1 MDTLGRV
8 YEPVGARGMTARTMD
23 RLIFHIDVNSAF
35 LSWEAARRVKSGGD
49 DLRLIPSCIGGSPE
63 SRRGVV
69 LAKSIPAKKF
79 QVKTGEPLA
88 LALRKCPSLVIAPP
102 DFRLYAVC
110 SKAFKDICRSYA
122 PVVEEFSIDECF
134 CDFTGTRLTYPD
146 PIALAHELKDRIRD
160 ELGFTV
166 NVGIAQNRLCAKMAS
181 DFEKPDKVHTL
192 FPEEIPEK
200 LWPLPVGELLFVGG
214 SSVQKLEKASIQTI
228 GDLAHSRPELLKPIL
243 GEKFSQQAWR
253 YANGQDDSPVRAAP
267 EEPKGYSN
275 SVTLEENVTDLET
288 ANAILLALCDSVSAH
303 MRGDG
308 NKACGVSVSIRYLD
322 FKTRSHQCRLD
333 APADTTREIYE
344 TAKRL
349 LLELWRDRRPLR
361 LLSVALTNLTKEDGG
376 AQLSLFGAEAHMDR
390 ERDQKL
396 DKTVD
401 ALRSKFGPEIIRRGT
416 VAARGIDV
424 ARKFRGK
431 TDSER

>member
-1 MDTLGRV
+1 
-8 YEPVGARGMTARTMD
+8 MD

-35 LSWEAARRVKSGGD
+35 LSWEAARRVKNGED

-69 LAKSIPAKKF
+69 LAKSIPAKKYK
-79 QVKTGEPLA
+79 VKTGEPLA

-102 DFRLYAVC
+102 DFKLYSAC

-146 PIALAHELKDRIRD
+146 PIALAHEIKDKIRN

-166 NVGIAQNRLCAKMAS
+166 NVGVAQNKLCAKMAS

-192 FPEEIPEK
+192 FPDEIPEK

-214 SSVQKLEKASIQTI
+214 QSVQKLEKASIQTI
-228 GDLAHSRPELLKPIL
+228 GDLAHSRPDLLKPIL
-243 GEKFSQQAWR
+243 GDKFSQQAWR
-253 YANGQDDSPVRAAP
+253 YANGIDDAPVRAEP

-275 SVTLEENVTDLET
+275 SVTLEENVTDIDS

-303 MRGDG
+303 MRSDG
-308 NKACGVSVSIRYLD
+308 NKAYGVSVTIRYLD
-322 FKTRSHQCRLD
+322 FKNRSHQCTLD
-333 APADTTREIYE
+333 SPTDTTREIYE
-344 TAKRL
+344 TSKRL
-349 LLELWRDRRPLR
+349 LLELWQDRSPLR
-361 LLSVALTNLTKEDGG
+361 LLSVALTNLTKEEGG
-376 AQLSLFGAEAHMDR
+376 AQMSLFGEDEHPSR

-396 DKTVD
+396 DRAVD
-401 ALRSKFGPEIIRRGT
+401 ALRSKFGSDIIRRGT
-416 VAARGIDV
+416 VAERKIDV
-424 ARKFRGK
+424 ARKFKGK
-431 TDSER
+431 ADAEH

>member
-1 MDTLGRV
+1 M
-8 YEPVGARGMTARTMD
+8 E

-35 LSWEAARRVKSGGD
+35 LSWEAARRVKNGES

-69 LAKSIPAKKF
+69 LAKSIPAKKLK
-79 QVKTGEPLA
+79 VKTGEPISM
-88 LALRKCPSLVIAPP
+88 ALRKCPSLVIAPP
-102 DFRLYAVC
+102 DFKLYAAC
-110 SKAFKDICRSYA
+110 SKAFKDICRGYA

-146 PIALAHELKDRIRD
+146 PIALAHEIKDRIRD

-166 NVGIAQNRLCAKMAS
+166 NVGIGRNKLCAKMAS

-214 SSVQKLEKASIQTI
+214 RSVEKLEKAYIRTI
-228 GDLAHSRPELLKPIL
+228 GDLARSAPEHLKPIL
-243 GEKFSQQAWR
+243 GEKFSRQAWR
-253 YANGQDDSPVRAAP
+253 YANGIDDSPVRAEP
-267 EEPKGYSN
+267 EEAKGYSN
-275 SVTLEENVTDLET
+275 SVTLEENVTDFDT
-288 ANAILLALCDSVSAH
+288 ANAILLALCDSVTAH

-322 FKTRSHQCRLD
+322 FKNRSHQCTLD
-333 APADTTREIYE
+333 EPADTTREVYE
-344 TAKRL
+344 TSKRL
-349 LLELWRDRRPLR
+349 LSELWTDRRPLR
-361 LLSVALTNLTKEDGG
+361 LLSVALTNLTKEDHG
-376 AQLSLFGAEAHMDR
+376 AQLSLFGEEGHQNRA
-390 ERDQKL
+390 RDQKL

-401 ALRSKFGPEIIRRGT
+401 ALRSRFGSGIIQRGT
-416 VAARGIDV
+416 VAERGINV
-424 ARKFRGK
+424 ARKFKGK